1 MEHVLKKSV
10 RGGLGSPTL
19 RPPSDTNK
27 NRGGVESGR
36 RSMSLS
42 ALNSTK
48 LKKHQWDTSPG
59 EVELTDISGSGSD
72 MARDTS
78 VVLRTQSEH
87 DFRMMGDISL
97 CEDTGT
103 THACTLQYTCTHT
116 CTSPDPT

>member
-19 RPPSDTNK
+19 KLPSDTDK
-27 NRGGVESGR
+27 NRGGGQFGR

-42 ALNSTK
+42 ALNSAE
-48 LKKHQWDTSPG
+48 LKEHQWDTSPG
-59 EVELTDISGSGSD
+59 EVELTDISGGGSD
-72 MARDTS
+72 MARDAS
-78 VVLRTQSEH
+78 GVLRTQSEH
-87 DFRMMGDISL
+87 DFRMTGDISL